1 MRDYKVIKVLL
12 SELSDSISFLSD
24 ADVEKII
31 SGDYQ
36 ITIKIQKKKN
46 IAPLNNDFYKTN
58 TDFEHI
64 LNDFNLISDREA
76 GAEYLNNKLRTKAN
90 FEKFAR
96 SIDVAV
102 MKSDKLEKIR
112 ENIIESTIGARLRSE
127 AIQNKNNKDIESKK

>member
-1 MRDYKVIKVLL
+1 M
-12 SELSDSISFLSD
+12 
-24 ADVEKII
+24 
-31 SGDYQ
+31 
-36 ITIKIQKKKN
+36 
-46 IAPLNNDFYKTN
+46 
-58 TDFEHI
+58 
-64 LNDFNLISDREA
+64 A

-127 AIQNKNNKDIESKK
+127 AIQNKNNKDVESKK